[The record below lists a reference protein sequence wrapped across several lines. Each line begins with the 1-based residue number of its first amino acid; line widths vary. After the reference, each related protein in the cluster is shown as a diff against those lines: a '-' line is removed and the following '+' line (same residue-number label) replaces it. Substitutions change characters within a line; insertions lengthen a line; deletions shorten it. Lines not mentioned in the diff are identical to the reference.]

1 MQHRPCKSCHD
12 AEVIQT
18 EGRSSPDLSTSA
30 NRRQSTKRE
39 GKGEH
44 YKCPGRVVLRQKWGE
59 MVFLQVELLVSW
71 LRWLCPPAPGPWT
84 VSPRNLERWATIS
97 DAIMSKSLIFRTR
110 RSMRTCLNP
119 SQNFS
124 RCSPVNSSGDPRAVR
139 TASSVQLLV
148 SLVDQMECRRE
159 EKLALAFI

>member
-1 MQHRPCKSCHD
+1 MSGAGCTP
-12 AEVIQT
+12 T
-18 EGRSSPDLSTSA
+18 EMGGNGVFTSRTVGKLAQMVVPSSARTLD
-30 NRRQSTKRE
+30 
-39 GKGEH
+39 
-44 YKCPGRVVLRQKWGE
+44 
-59 MVFLQVELLVSW
+59 
-71 LRWLCPPAPGPWT
+71 

-148 SLVDQMECRRE
+148 SLVDQMECKGRKSSRWLLYNPRTGE
-159 EKLALAFI
+159 LDVSEMLEVACGIVAYTPC